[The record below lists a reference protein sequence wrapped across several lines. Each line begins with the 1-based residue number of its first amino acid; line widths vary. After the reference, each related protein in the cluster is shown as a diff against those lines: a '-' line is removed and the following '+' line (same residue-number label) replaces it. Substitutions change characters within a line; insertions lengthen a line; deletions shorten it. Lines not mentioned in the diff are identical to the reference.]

1 MNSWTDASHEE
12 RYPEDASTS
21 RDERV
26 AYLGEGSHVS
36 PLASIRGG
44 ARISIGKN
52 CRIDDFVVLSAGD
65 GGIAIGDNVH
75 VAVFVSMQGGARIT
89 ISDDCQIA
97 ARSTILSSSGDLKYL
112 GESGSPTMP
121 GEREKAITAPV
132 SLLRGSIVGVG
143 AVVMPGVMIGQQ
155 TVVGALSLV
164 RKGAT
169 LEEFSVYVGNPLRRI
184 GDRVA
189 RPA

>member
-1 MNSWTDASHEE
+1 MN
-12 RYPEDASTS
+12 TS

-26 AYLGEGSHVS
+26 AYLGEGSHIS

-44 ARISIGKN
+44 ERISIGKN
-52 CRIDDFVVLSAGD
+52 CRIDDFVVLSAGE

-75 VAVFVSMQGGARIT
+75 VAVFVSMQGGGRIT
-89 ISDDCQIA
+89 ISDHCQIA

-132 SLLRGSIVGVG
+132 MLDRGAILGVG
-143 AVVMPGVMIGQQ
+143 AVVMPGAWIGEQ
-155 TVVGALSLV
+155 TVIGALSFV
-164 RKGAT
+164 RKGAV
-169 LEEFSVYVGNPLRRI
+169 LDQRSVYAGNPLRRI